1 MNNIKY
7 YYKKKICNICKK
19 NKLDIFINE
28 NKNYICSK
36 CYNKLN
42 NNNKKIYKKNIIN
55 INKFNPKSFKKELD
69 KYIIGHNKTKKQI
82 SISIYN
88 HYKMINYD
96 KNSKYINLYKPNILL
111 IGPTGTG
118 KTLLAK
124 TISNILNIPMVI
136 TDATTLTQAGY
147 VGDDVENILLR
158 LIQKCEYNIK
168 KAEYGIIYIDEIDKI
183 AKKTNNISITRD
195 VSGEGVQQ
203 SLLKIIEGTISLI
216 PIHGGR
222 KHPQQNNIKINTNNI
237 LFICGG
243 TFNKIN
249 NIIKERLNINNI
261 GFYLKKN
268 KKKENKNIEYK
279 DIIKFG
285 FIPEFVGRFSII
297 SKLEKLKIKHY
308 IKILTKP
315 KNSIIEYYKKLFKLE
330 NVNLIFKQDAIN
342 KIADIS
348 IKLNT
353 GVRALKHVIEKI
365 LFKTMYNIN
374 SINKNEVIVDNYFI
388 KNQKL

>member
-1 MNNIKY
+1 MKNIKY

-36 CYNKLN
+36 CYNNLY
-42 NNNKKIYKKNIIN
+42 NKKINIKNKIN
-55 INKFNPKSFKKELD
+55 INIYNPKYLKKKID

-82 SISIYN
+82 AVSIYN
-88 HYKMINYD
+88 HFKLINY
-96 KNSKYINLYKPNILL
+96 NENNKYTGLYKSNILL
-111 IGPTGTG
+111 IGPTGSG
-118 KTLLAK
+118 KTLIAK

-203 SLLKIIEGTISLI
+203 SLLKIIEGTISSI
-216 PIHGGR
+216 PIYGGR
-222 KHPQQNNIKINTNNI
+222 KHPQHNNIRINTNNI

-243 TFNKIN
+243 TFNNID
-249 NIIKERLNINNI
+249 NIIKKRLNINNI
-261 GFYLKKN
+261 GFNSKKN
-268 KKKENKNIEYK
+268 KLKIKNNIEYK

-285 FIPEFVGRFSII
+285 FIPEFVGRFSVI
-297 SKLEKLKIKHY
+297 SKLEKLKKKHF

-315 KNSIIEYYKKLFKLE
+315 KNSIIKYYKKLFKLE
-330 NVNLIFKQDAIN
+330 NINLIFKKDAIN
-342 KIADIS
+342 TIADIS
-348 IKLNT
+348 LKYNT
-353 GVRALKHVIEKI
+353 GARALKYVIENI
-365 LFKTMYNIN
+365 LFNIMYNIN
-374 SINKNEVIVDNYFI
+374 SINKNEIIIDKNFI
-388 KNQKL
+388 KNQNL